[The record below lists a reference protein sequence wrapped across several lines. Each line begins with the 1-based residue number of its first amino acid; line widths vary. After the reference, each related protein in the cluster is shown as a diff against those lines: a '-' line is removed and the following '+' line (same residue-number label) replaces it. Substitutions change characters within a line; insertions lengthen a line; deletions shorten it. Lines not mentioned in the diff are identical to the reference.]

1 MFVAADPVM
10 SLGDSVDDPDLKL
23 LDEESEA
30 WSGSVDRK
38 VSAGSRSDQVRSA
51 LRPDDDATM
60 SGSRISARSR

>member
-1 MFVAADPVM
+1 MFVAADSVM

-38 VSAGSRSDQVRSA
+38 VSAGSRSGQVG
-51 LRPDDDATM
+51 THV
-60 SGSRISARSR
+60 